1 MAEPR
6 PGPEALEFVAR
17 VLEQRPFK
25 DDHALSAAT
34 HRLAAFREVL
44 IDAQRKTDAT
54 DGHRERLARLNA
66 IIGVVMGMHFPLGK
80 APWGE
85 FEKAQVWLR
94 DLVAETER

>member
-6 PGPEALEFVAR
+6 PGSEALGHIAR
-17 VLEQRPFK
+17 VLAQRPFK
-25 DDHALSAAT
+25 DDYELSHAT
-34 HRLAAFREVL
+34 RCLAAFRDVL
-44 IDAQRKTDAT
+44 IVARRKGEGA
-54 DGHRERLARLNA
+54 DGERLARANA
-66 IIGVVMGMHFPLGK
+66 IISVVMGMHFPVGD